1 MAKKETKK
9 EEKEVI
15 KEVVDNTTEN
25 TKAPE
30 GKEPKGDITKVKAK
44 MTSKPEVVDKPD
56 IIKVDL
62 SKKEEPK
69 KK

>member
-30 GKEPKGDITKVKAK
+30 GKEPKGDVTKVQAKMKKKPEVIDNITKVNYK
-44 MTSKPEVVDKPD
+44 
-56 IIKVDL
+56 INH
-62 SKKEEPK
+62 
-69 KK
+69 